1 MLSRLIKVPFSL
13 SIACLLALPVAAAP
27 SKQPR
32 AQQSS
37 RVADGPAATGAV
49 QQVPLQQPPQVA
61 PMIKPASPP
70 VPVIPPRKFGAF
82 DLDMPFAALRAI
94 PELHGCEAALALP
107 AGHADCDLIKDAD
120 KLGRAQIAWEDGK
133 AGPELIALRLMFD
146 PAGAPA
152 LTDLEWQLTRA
163 WGTPA
168 LEQLRRERDTKFFTL
183 QWEDPEHRATLEA
196 QGAMT
201 QPSKATAVI
210 LERKQLPLGG
220 DFVALHPRPFPNFR
234 IRWIRKMEYE
244 GRTHALLWGTS
255 LTPSQ
260 EAMGEQSPAFTTQR
274 NYVGLWRMEPA
285 TQVRPRR
292 WKPLWERTTGGDD
305 EDEPQRILHVDSRD
319 VTNDGAPD
327 VEVELTCES
336 CGQTTDELIVKT
348 IRAGKLVDLLSK
360 RDLYR
365 AHVELG
371 LGQVR
376 IREPEGEDD
385 QGSTV
390 STYAYDRGK
399 GTFVLAREERAA
411 APGK

>member
-1 MLSRLIKVPFSL
+1 MLSRLIKVPYSL
-13 SIACLLALPVAAAP
+13 AIGWLLALPLAAAP

-32 AQQSS
+32 AQQASH
-37 RVADGPAATGAV
+37 VTETAPTGAV
-49 QQVPLQQPPQVA
+49 QQVPLQQPTQVA
-61 PMIKPASPP
+61 PLTKPAAPP
-70 VPVIPPRKFGAF
+70 APVIPPRKFGAF

-107 AGHADCDLIKDAD
+107 AGHADCELIKDAD

-133 AGPELIALRLMFD
+133 SGPELIALRLIFE
-146 PAGAPA
+146 PASAPA
-152 LTDLEWQLTRA
+152 LTDLEWQLTRG

-196 QGAMT
+196 QGALT

-210 LERKQLPLGG
+210 LERKQAALSG

-244 GRTHALLWGTS
+244 GQMHALLWGTS

-260 EAMGEQSPAFTTQR
+260 EAMGEQSQAFTTQR
-274 NYVGLWRMEPA
+274 NYVGLWRLEPA
-285 TQVRPRR
+285 TAVRPRR

-319 VTNDGAPD
+319 VTNDGSPD
-327 VEVELTCES
+327 VEVELTCET
-336 CGQTTDELIVKT
+336 CAQTTDELIVKT